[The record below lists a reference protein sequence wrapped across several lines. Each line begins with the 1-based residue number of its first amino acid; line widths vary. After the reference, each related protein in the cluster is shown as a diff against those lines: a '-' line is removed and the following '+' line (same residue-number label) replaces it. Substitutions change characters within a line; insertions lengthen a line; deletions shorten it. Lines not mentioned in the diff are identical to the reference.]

1 MPADMPL
8 IATDRVTPTAE
19 TSATEGRIVW
29 DAPKSLWWFGH
40 LTGAVV
46 AITVFPQWDAV
57 LVFLIL
63 TAVTVCAGHSVGM
76 HRLLV
81 HRSFEAP
88 LWLERLLVWLG
99 TLVGM
104 AGPISVFDIHEIRDW
119 HQHQTVCPPHPAHS
133 AGFWQDG
140 WWQLHCKFVLSHPP
154 RLAVEDR
161 VTQDPFYRFVERT
174 WRLQQLPLAI
184 VLWALGGWAWVFWG
198 ISARI
203 FLSLTG
209 HWMVVHFS
217 HKGGH
222 QGWRVE
228 GLPVQGYNLPRIGLI
243 TFGESWHGNHHAFP
257 HSARHGIEP
266 GQLDPGFWLIRALER
281 VGLARAIR
289 LPENAPPRD
298 GLIRV
303 IPLATPRER
312 LINRP

>member
-99 TLVGM
+99 TLWYGLSDQRFRH
-104 AGPISVFDIHEIRDW
+104 PRD
-119 HQHQTVCPPHPAHS
+119 S
-133 AGFWQDG
+133 
-140 WWQLHCKFVLSHPP
+140 
-154 RLAVEDR
+154 RLAPTPNR
-161 VTQDPFYRFVERT
+161 LPTPPSPFR
-174 WRLQQLPLAI
+174 
-184 VLWALGGWAWVFWG
+184 
-198 ISARI
+198 RI
-203 FLSLTG
+203 
-209 HWMVVHFS
+209 
-217 HKGGH
+217 
-222 QGWRVE
+222 
-228 GLPVQGYNLPRIGLI
+228 
-243 TFGESWHGNHHAFP
+243 
-257 HSARHGIEP
+257 
-266 GQLDPGFWLIRALER
+266 
-281 VGLARAIR
+281 LARR
-289 LPENAPPRD
+289 LVATALQVRPVPPAAPGR
-298 GLIRV
+298 
-303 IPLATPRER
+303 
-312 LINRP
+312 